1 MIEGHIF
8 VDAYFTNDE
17 RTVCES
23 LWYSAEENVYRTY
36 VVIAEEG
43 DVEWE
48 KFLKHPIDET
58 GRTVTLEDLYERT
71 YIRLQEQRQEIKDA
85 LKSIADEDEF
95 AEFRIALEGK
105 ISDLKEEL
113 KDTEVKFSKA
123 TESLK
128 KETMIN
134 LLDMVFNLDKNK
146 STEDE
151 NKEQL
156 FLLKLAVFEWGSLK
170 DVDATFKKNVR
181 KSKSAAEV
189 LELISNYLK

>member
-8 VDAYFTNDE
+8 VDAYFTNEE
-17 RTVCES
+17 RTICES
-23 LWYSAEENVYRTY
+23 LWYSASENVYRTH
-36 VVIAEEG
+36 VVVAEDG

-85 LKSIADEDEF
+85 LKSITDEDEF
-95 AEFRIALEGK
+95 AEHRIALEGK
-105 ISDLKEEL
+105 ISDLKQEL
-113 KDTEVKFSKA
+113 KDT
-123 TESLK
+123 TEELRQETIALK
-128 KETMIN
+128 KETIIN
-134 LLDMVFNLDKNK
+134 LLDMVFNLDKNM
-146 STEDE
+146 SSEDE

-156 FLLKLAVFEWGSLK
+156 FLLKLAVFEWGTLK

-181 KSKSAAEV
+181 KSQSAAEV
-189 LELISNYLK
+189 LQLIGDYLK